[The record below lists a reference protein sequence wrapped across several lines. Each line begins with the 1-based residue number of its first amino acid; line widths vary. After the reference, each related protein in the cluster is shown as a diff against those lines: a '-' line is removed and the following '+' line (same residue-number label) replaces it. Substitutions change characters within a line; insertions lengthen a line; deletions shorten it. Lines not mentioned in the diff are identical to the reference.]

1 MDLPL
6 DSDFGIDSA
15 PYPSYLLDE
24 DQIILS
30 QPVLVLE
37 DIFVSEVQENV
48 PRCHDKSFEDEES
61 GILGKESMD
70 EKQISEWWRRIK
82 GERKKQYIRLPW
94 WPIKTKEIFPQR
106 WSEN

>member
-15 PYPSYLLDE
+15 PYPCYLLDE

-37 DIFVSEVQENV
+37 DIVVREVQENV
-48 PRCHDKSFEDEES
+48 PRCHDKSFKDEKS
-61 GILGKESMD
+61 GNLGKESMEEKA
-70 EKQISEWWRRIK
+70 EKQMVKEDKR
-82 GERKKQYIRLPW
+82 GKKKAVQ
-94 WPIKTKEIFPQR
+94 
-106 WSEN
+106 